1 MLSTNPSGTAF
12 IKVSAILILVL
23 ELLIAFEIVINISFT
38 IFIIEL
44 KKVYP
49 F

>member
-23 ELLIAFEIVINISFT
+23 PLLSTFVTLINMSFT
-38 IFIIEL
+38 IFIMADIKL
-44 KKVYP
+44 
-49 F
+49 